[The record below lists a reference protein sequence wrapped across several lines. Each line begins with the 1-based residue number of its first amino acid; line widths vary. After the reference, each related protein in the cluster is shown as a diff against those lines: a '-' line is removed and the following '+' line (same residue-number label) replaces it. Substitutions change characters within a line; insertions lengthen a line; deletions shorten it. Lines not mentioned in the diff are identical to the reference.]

1 MGKVAW
7 YKVGDLFPNWELLEP
22 ITNDSDATSD
32 QFDMKVWDLFVVLN
46 DRSFYG
52 GDPGTIV
59 SLKENDCS
67 NNPYFFFSDDKWDY
81 EAIELTDLARLP
93 VTRSKKGNVNYT
105 YEVSYTRKPDQTTFK
120 KDMIN
125 GQSIKFWEEKEKT
138 LTEEARKIRGWL
150 TSHSKLK
157 F

>member
-1 MGKVAW
+1 M
-7 YKVGDLFPNWELLEP
+7 LEP
-22 ITNDSDATSD
+22 MTNDSDVTSD
-32 QFDMKVWDLFVVLN
+32 QLNMKAWDLFVVLN
-46 DRSFYG
+46 DRSFYTS
-52 GDPGTIV
+52 DPGTIV
-59 SLKENDCS
+59 SLKEDDES
-67 NNPYFFFSDDKWDY
+67 TNPYFFYGNNEWDY
-81 EAIELTDLARLP
+81 YAIDLVDLARLP
-93 VTRSKKGNVNYT
+93 MTRGKKGNVNYT

-125 GQSIKFWEEKEKT
+125 GQTIKFLEEKEKT